1 MDAASIIARAA
12 EYLNPAERGD
22 RTSGGVASAIL
33 TAQGDL
39 FFGVC
44 IDTPCS
50 MGFCAEHAAA
60 AAMIT
65 ARQSEIAVVVAVVR
79 DDSGALRVLPPCGRC
94 REFLYQLDDRNLAAR
109 VVLGP
114 ERVVTLAD
122 LLPERWSD
130 RDVD

>member
-12 EYLNPAERGD
+12 EYLNPAGRGN

-33 TAQGDL
+33 SEQGDL

-65 ARQSEIAVVVAVVR
+65 ARQSEIAMVVAVTR
-79 DDSGALRVLPPCGRC
+79 DDSGALQVLPPCGRC
-94 REFLYQLDDRNLAAR
+94 REFMYQLDDRNLAAR

-114 ERVVTLAD
+114 ERVLTLAD
-122 LLPERWSD
+122 LLPERWSAPAA
-130 RDVD
+130 R